1 MLHSLWTSASIRQN
15 GSNQWGAGQLD
26 NSYAEAF
33 LEDFFENG
41 AIALHIVD
49 GGGKILRANKAEL
62 ELLGY
67 PAEDYIGRHVA
78 EFHADLPVIE
88 DILERLLSG
97 ETIRRYPA
105 RLRASD
111 GSIKHVEITSSGQ
124 FVDGNF
130 VNTRCFSMD
139 VTDLM
144 EARAEGARK
153 DDLLRQVL
161 DALPAA
167 VFMVNAC
174 GKLTYVNRAAAELV
188 THEPKIGEDDWHTT
202 FRLFTPDGQ
211 EMPHEQRPMT
221 IALKTNRSVWGVE
234 AMTRRADGSLIPVMP
249 FPTPIRDESGS
260 LIGAVNMFV
269 DMSERKQAEDMFRHA
284 VEASPSGMI
293 LVDLDGQIVMVN
305 EATAQIFGYSRLELV
320 GSAIE
325 DLIPANFRNDHG
337 AHRRSYAANPEVRV
351 ISAGRELFG
360 LHKDG
365 TEVPVEI
372 GLNPIV
378 TDQGQ
383 MILSTVIDISER
395 KRATER
401 ERLLVRELQHRSGN
415 LLAIV
420 RAIISRTLSDDSTL
434 SEARSVLDSRLTAM
448 ARTFR
453 LLHDVD
459 WKAVNLGDIV
469 RAELEPFG
477 NRVKIDGTE
486 VALAPA
492 VAQNFSLALHEL
504 ATNAAKYGALS
515 VPDGLVE
522 IRWFNAEGDVSSKVQ
537 FEWQERDGPRVAA
550 PGRQGFGSKLLRSV
564 FPKAQLDFVP
574 EGLYYEI
581 VAETSSSAL

>member
-1 MLHSLWTSASIRQN
+1 MGKIVTRL
-15 GSNQWGAGQLD
+15 
-26 NSYAEAF
+26 AETCGETG

-49 GGGKILRANKAEL
+49 GDGKILRANKAEL

-67 PAEDYIGRHVA
+67 PAEEYIGRHVA

-111 GSIKHVEITSSGQ
+111 GSIRYVEITSSGQ

-130 VNTRCFSMD
+130 VNTRCFSVD

-167 VFMVNAC
+167 VFMVNAR

-202 FRLFTPDGQ
+202 FRLFTPDGL

-221 IALKTNRSVWGVE
+221 IALKTNRAIWGVE
-234 AMTRRADGSLIPVMP
+234 AMARRADGTLIPVMP
-249 FPTPIRDESGS
+249 FPTPIHDECGNLS
-260 LIGAVNMFV
+260 GAVNMFV
-269 DMSERKQAEDMFRHA
+269 DMSERKQAEDMFRNA
-284 VEASPSGMI
+284 VEASANGMI
-293 LVDLDGQIVMVN
+293 LVDTDGRIVLAN
-305 EATAQIFGYSRLELV
+305 GATEEIFGYSRSELV
-320 GSAIE
+320 GRKIDA
-325 DLIPANFRNDHG
+325 LIPAQLRSDHIT
-337 AHRRSYAANPEVRV
+337 HRLGYTANPER
-351 ISAGRELFG
+351 IKGAGRELFG

-372 GLNPIV
+372 GLAPID
-378 TDQGQ
+378 TDQGK
-383 MILSTVIDISER
+383 MVLSTVIDISER
-395 KRATER
+395 KRAAER
-401 ERLLVRELQHRSGN
+401 ERLLVHELHHRSSN
-415 LLAIV
+415 LFTTI
-420 RAIISRTLSDDSTL
+420 RAITNRSLSGDRAL
-434 SEARSVLDSRLTAM
+434 LEARSVLDARLTAM
-448 ARTFR
+448 ARTYR
-453 LLHDVD
+453 LLHDAEWSD
-459 WKAVNLGDIV
+459 VNLGDIV

-477 NRVKIDGTE
+477 NRVGIAGVE
-486 VALAPA
+486 VTLAPE

-504 ATNAAKYGALS
+504 ATNAAKHGALS
-515 VPDGLVE
+515 VPEGRVE
-522 IRWFNAEGDVSSKVQ
+522 IQCSTTEGDTASELR
-537 FEWQERDGPRVAA
+537 FEWRERNGPPVAV
-550 PGRQGFGSKLLRSV
+550 PSRKGFGSVLLKSV
-564 FPKAQLDFVP
+564 FPSAQVEFPP
-574 EGLYYEI
+574 EGLYCEI
-581 VAETSSSAL
+581 RTGPTGSDE